1 MRESLLVVIQAY
13 TIDQS
18 ICDSGSNV
26 ALYPNG
32 SFITCSLKDSFRL
45 DDIKCS
51 EHRSI
56 LFYNDGR
63 LET

>member
-1 MRESLLVVIQAY
+1 MHKSLLVVIQAY
-13 TIDQS
+13 AIDQL

-32 SFITCSLKDSFRL
+32 SLITYSLKDSFRL

-56 LFYNDGR
+56 HFYNDGR